1 MKFKRARL
9 LPLVI
14 FCLICLPGLSIAQ
27 GNHDGNHCAVQK
39 SPFRMSMD
47 SGKVIYARQCASCH
61 GADGLGSTNICPPL
75 DAVVINGDKTNLIQI
90 VIEGLKANETKNGK
104 TYSRAMPPGP
114 DLKDQEVADV
124 LTYIRNSF
132 GNKASA
138 VRAAVVK
145 SVRSQL
151 K

>member
-1 MKFKRARL
+1 MKLKITPLFRL
-9 LPLVI
+9 II
-14 FCLICLPGLSIAQ
+14 FCLICVPAESIAQ

-61 GADGLGSTNICPPL
+61 RSDGLGSADACPPL
-75 DAVVINGDKTNLIQI
+75 DAVVIVGDKTNLVQI
-90 VIEGLKANETKNGK
+90 VIEGLSANETKNGK
-104 TYSRAMPPGP
+104 TYSRAMPPGTE
-114 DLKDQEVADV
+114 LNDQEVADV

-132 GNKASA
+132 GNNASA
-138 VRAAVVK
+138 VKVSVVK
-145 SVRSQL
+145 SARGKL